1 MSLIF
6 HTSVAIFAQATLATR
21 AGTVFAHSYMPPK
34 GSKKT
39 LAKLG
44 SVVPH
49 GNGFRVQA
57 NIERHGSSVQRRTQT
72 APYRTTLAKANE
84 DLRRVQSART
94 LEEYGHI
101 LEQLWQEAEAC
112 RSGDG
117 SGVVTSSGPAAAI
130 ADGQEEAARQD
141 EAKWV
146 PQVIIESHTMAPK
159 QKPLHELGA
168 LAPHGVKWLP
178 ASMADSVRR
187 QSKWRRANGGQK
199 PMHTSCMAKPVESGG
214 GTGVPHSAAGAKPGM
229 ALKKPVSE
237 LGTVVADVADGNQRA
252 KRKRDMAYDE
262 SQVGPLKYVLRRAM
276 GTPPW
281 PLLLFLHGAGER
293 GHADGRDLQKVLVHG
308 PWRAPGL
315 EQCVVLAPQCHSG
328 LTWSGLAHEV
338 VAVVKQVVSVY
349 HIAKNQCYV
358 TGLSMGA
365 FGVWAVAAAAPD
377 LFAAAVPICGG
388 FSLPMPSST
397 DLAVVLHLAKCLP
410 NDNDLACVRKLPA
423 WLFHGE
429 RDKIVDVQGS
439 RNIYTALGGAAR
451 DGVLRLQIYPGMG
464 HSIWGRAY
472 NTADLFQW
480 LLSHKRGESGP
491 KESDGNQRAERKSP
505 LKPMMTERE
514 VEAEIASDCQNSG
527 TLTELRGINI
537 QQPWAR
543 LILDGCKTI
552 EARKYPLRGYLNE
565 LLWVIETSGT
575 CKRTIDMDRPTG
587 LQPEQLLGRRHRR
600 VRAPAF
606 SSKIIGVVRFGS
618 DHEYTD
624 VQQWRSDEKR
634 HCITECSQFDWNGAE
649 SEVPKMYGWHVESA
663 HYLTEPQRAPVKK
676 GMIGCKAIKRYV
688 HELAQNGGVSSDG
701 RR

>member
-6 HTSVAIFAQATLATR
+6 HTSVVIFAQATLATR
-21 AGTVFAHSYMPPK
+21 AGTVSAHSYMPPK

-39 LAKLG
+39 SAKLG

-146 PQVIIESHTMAPK
+146 PQVIVESHTMAPK

-252 KRKRDMAYDE
+252 KRKRDIAYDE
-262 SQVGPLKYVLRRAM
+262 FQ
-276 GTPPW
+276 
-281 PLLLFLHGAGER
+281 
-293 GHADGRDLQKVLVHG
+293 
-308 PWRAPGL
+308 GL
-315 EQCVVLAPQCHSG
+315 
-328 LTWSGLAHEV
+328 
-338 VAVVKQVVSVY
+338 
-349 HIAKNQCYV
+349 
-358 TGLSMGA
+358 
-365 FGVWAVAAAAPD
+365 
-377 LFAAAVPICGG
+377 
-388 FSLPMPSST
+388 
-397 DLAVVLHLAKCLP
+397 
-410 NDNDLACVRKLPA
+410 
-423 WLFHGE
+423 
-429 RDKIVDVQGS
+429 
-439 RNIYTALGGAAR
+439 
-451 DGVLRLQIYPGMG
+451 
-464 HSIWGRAY
+464 
-472 NTADLFQW
+472 TADLFQW

-514 VEAEIASDCQNSG
+514 VEAEIASDCHNSG

-565 LLWVIETSGT
+565 LLWVIEASGT
-575 CKRTIDMDRPTG
+575 CKRTIEMDRPTG

-663 HYLTEPQRAPVKK
+663 HYLTEPQRAPVIK
-676 GMIGCKAIKRYV
+676 GMIGCKAIKRYGC
-688 HELAQNGGVSSDG
+688 LAASGQHSATGH
-701 RR
+701 